1 MSEISPPIIIP
12 PQTTIASINAMP
24 YSPYNGRG
32 IAGIIITNGCP
43 SYFMITGANLDRIV
57 SVNWYPKNAAS
68 VQFTT
73 RQLILV
79 DNTLGTFM
87 VMVTDN
93 YYNVIDRAGHLSFRL
108 VDGTTL
114 TYPVVTY
121 GQLGPLWTSPETG
134 LITG

>member
-1 MSEISPPIIIP
+1 M
-12 PQTTIASINAMP
+12 TTIASINAMP
-24 YSPYNGRG
+24 FSPYNGRG

-43 SYFMITGANLDRIV
+43 TYFNITGSDLDRIV
-57 SVNWYPKNAAS
+57 SFDWYPKNPAS
-68 VQFTT
+68 IQFQT

-79 DNTLGTFM
+79 NSMLATFM

-93 YYNVIDRAGHLSFRL
+93 YYSVVDRAGHLSFRL
-108 VDGTTL
+108 DDGTTL

-121 GQLGPLWTSPETG
+121 GQLGPLWISPEQG